1 MKIQELK
8 TKSKEELQALLKEK
22 RQRLEEARWLT
33 TQKKAK
39 NVKEAFFL
47 RKEIARILTLI
58 HNHA

>member
-1 MKIQELK
+1 MKIQELR
-8 TKSKEELQALLKEK
+8 TKSKEELQALLAEK
-22 RQRLEEARWLT
+22 RQRLEEVRWLVG
-33 TQKKAK
+33 QKKSK